1 VAVASVAM
9 DLRRLVALLMVL
21 LVVQLGLVSFSLGNV
36 VFKVQ
41 HKFAGRLRNL
51 TEFKAHDARRHSRLL
66 SSVDLPLGGN
76 GHPAETGFVFTFLFC
91 INHFLLALL
100 FFFFFFFL
108 YYVYVCIAMIIIIW
122 Y

>member
-1 VAVASVAM
+1 MASVAM

-91 INHFLLALL
+91 INHFQLLSC
-100 FFFFFFFL
+100 FFFCFVL
-108 YYVYVCIAMIIIIW
+108 YYVYVCILMIIIIW

>member
-1 VAVASVAM
+1 VASVAM

-76 GHPAETGFVFTFLFC
+76 GHPAETGFVFTFLFVLTTSS
-91 INHFLLALL
+91 LLSCFCFC
-100 FFFFFFFL
+100 FFFCIMSM
-108 YYVYVCIAMIIIIW
+108 YVLL
-122 Y
+122 